1 MSKWR
6 IGVYL
11 RLSSEDG
18 DKEESNS
25 ISTQRSII
33 DYYLSDFK
41 DIKKYKEY
49 IETGKCSSSFRVSD

>member
-41 DIKKYKEY
+41 Y
-49 IETGKCSSSFRVSD
+49 